1 MDGGAWFID
10 CNAAPVGRNMSL
22 LQNNQP
28 VLNAR
33 PEQTVTWLSATVIVT
48 GSLSVRTPLGSLSL
62 VLLEIGLGL
71 GFASDLSKCCLSPC
85 RSRLQRLTGDGKRFD
100 FR

>member
-1 MDGGAWFID
+1 M
-10 CNAAPVGRNMSL
+10 PR
-22 LQNNQP
+22 
-28 VLNAR
+28 
-33 PEQTVTWLSATVIVT
+33 TWLSATVIVT

-85 RSRLQRLTGDGKRFD
+85 RSRPAALGLRRKAF
-100 FR
+100 